1 MAVLAAA
8 EAGEQR
14 GPQTAAGPETESR
27 VTAAG
32 TRGTWHVAGG
42 YLRLGVEVSE
52 RMRSSVS
59 SSAVTMSLTAVLDP
73 AWLWLLARLVSLT
86 DGIFSNIE
94 TNIFLY
100 HRKIFSCL
108 VPAAA
113 RGQLAGGREVH
124 GEQTVQQ
131 AGHCK

>member
-1 MAVLAAA
+1 MSVLAAA
-8 EAGEQR
+8 EAGEER
-14 GPQTAAGPETESR
+14 GPQAAAGPETESR
-27 VTAAG
+27 VKASA
-32 TRGTWHVAGG
+32 TRGSSAVARG

-86 DGIFSNIE
+86 DGIFFDIE

-100 HRKIFSCL
+100 HRKTFSCL
-108 VPAAA
+108 LPAAA
-113 RGQLAGGREVH
+113 RCQLAGGREVH

-131 AGHCK
+131 AGHWK

>member
-1 MAVLAAA
+1 MA
-8 EAGEQR
+8 R
-14 GPQTAAGPETESR
+14 G
-27 VTAAG
+27 
-32 TRGTWHVAGG
+32 GG